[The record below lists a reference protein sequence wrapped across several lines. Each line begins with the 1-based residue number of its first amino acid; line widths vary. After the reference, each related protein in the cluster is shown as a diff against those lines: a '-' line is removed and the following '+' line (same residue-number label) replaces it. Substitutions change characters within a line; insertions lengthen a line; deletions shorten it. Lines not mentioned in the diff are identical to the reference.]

1 MWRFIRDEEGSLS
14 VLIIGLFLLMMASIM
29 VMTDLSAMIASKR
42 ALGQRTEYLVQQGAK
57 SVDLDAYYQGRGG
70 LLPYIAEK
78 FIVDQSDPGIPLDC
92 RKATDAILSAARGI
106 GDGAFTNFDL
116 TYFSCKNDTIE
127 VHSQARAVLPFQFG
141 FLRLDNPV
149 ITSYASSAPERRNG
163 FWIRGFRLW

>member
-1 MWRFIRDEEGSLS
+1 MFIRDEEGLLS

-57 SVDLDAYYQGRGG
+57 FVDLDAYYQGRGG

-78 FIVDQSDPGIPLDC
+78 FIVDQNDPGIPLDC
-92 RKATDAILSAARGI
+92 RKATDEMLRAASTI
-106 GDGAFTNFDL
+106 EDGAFKDFDL
-116 TYFSCKNDTIE
+116 TYFSCRYDTIE

-141 FLRLDNPV
+141 FLHLDNPV
-149 ITSYASSAPERRNG
+149 VHAYASSAPERRNG